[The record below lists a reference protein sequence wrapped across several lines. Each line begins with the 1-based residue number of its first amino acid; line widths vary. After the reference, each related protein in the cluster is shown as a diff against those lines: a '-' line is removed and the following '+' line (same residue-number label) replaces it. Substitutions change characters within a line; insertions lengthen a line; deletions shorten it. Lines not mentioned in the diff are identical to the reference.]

1 MEIGAKRRL
10 ERKARPR
17 SGSPDLDVVILAL
30 VNIIISTTDCI
41 DVFTVST
48 IVVSFR
54 VTSTGSTSSGC
65 IVVGA
70 SFVTIIGDSVGGEF
84 TSESSNAR
92 VGVQTLPHSTARR

>member
-17 SGSPDLDVVILAL
+17 SGSPELEVVILAL
-30 VNIIISTTDCI
+30 VNIIISTTDCMG
-41 DVFTVST
+41 VFTVST

-54 VTSTGSTSSGC
+54 VTSTGSSSSGC
-65 IVVGA
+65 IVVCA

-84 TSESSNAR
+84 TS
-92 VGVQTLPHSTARR
+92 GSTSTHVDA